1 MLTDQIKYMKTQ
13 VLQEQIYKE
22 YVKSKVTTVK
32 QTFNDLNAFLYLQRS
47 LSYLHHLQTIVSE
60 ELLLV

>member
-32 QTFNDLNAFLYLQRS
+32 
-47 LSYLHHLQTIVSE
+47 
-60 ELLLV
+60 

>member
-32 QTFNDLNAFLYLQRS
+32 QTFNDLNAFLHLQRS